1 MKKITLLL
9 LAFAFFFACEETS
22 ESIKPIDEQ
31 SVRED
36 EDILLPRPILPDVT
50 PTVFLQVQNLNVPFG
65 TGITVVYTAA
75 GTSSISLYLERRR
88 KRQYPFGLTNQYFN
102 GVPETQ
108 KIFLETLEF
117 TNDVN
122 SGTVIINQP
131 SNIYYDNNYE
141 IKAYDNSGN
150 DLLATSNQFTIGN
163 HGLSLA
169 TVNSSTKFY
178 ENSPGGLVS
187 YSSNMDPYTLMIIE
201 VNRPG
206 EKIKKFLTNNISSD
220 YQVYGFTT
228 RNNWGGYKLI
238 GKLSDLKAGDIND
251 VLFPPLTN
259 IFSNTDYII
268 KIYPYGYSN
277 ISDKVSN
284 IEFVES
290 KTEWNTPQTPY
301 LTNKSYSAISNNL
314 TMDSSYPSSHPYGK
328 LRYDLY
334 LNGKFYKV
342 LSGPTTNGYTLH
354 IPLLKLYNPSPYA
367 TWRVK
372 ATYVD
377 NRGYMSNISSM
388 IYINSSWLN

>member
-1 MKKITLLL
+1 MKKITLLF
-9 LAFAFFFACEETS
+9 LALIFCFSCEETA
-22 ESIKPIDEQ
+22 ENIKPIDEK
-31 SVRED
+31 SSLED
-36 EDILLPRPILPDVT
+36 ESIHLLRPRLPGAEA
-50 PTVFLQVQNLNVPFG
+50 TVFLQVQNLNVPFG

-75 GTSSISLYLERRR
+75 GTSRIRLYLERRR
-88 KRQYPFGLTNQYFN
+88 VRQYPFGLTSHYFS

-108 KIFLETLEF
+108 KVFLQTLEF

-131 SNIYYDNNYE
+131 PNIYYDNNYV
-141 IKAYDNSGN
+141 IKAYDNSN
-150 DLLATSNQFTIGN
+150 SVLLATSNQFTIGN

-178 ENSPGGLVS
+178 ENSPGLVN

-201 VNRPG
+201 INRPG
-206 EKIKKFLTNNISSD
+206 EKIKRFVTNNISSD
-220 YQVYGFTT
+220 FQIYGFTS
-228 RNNWGGYKLI
+228 RNYWGGISLI

-277 ISDKVSN
+277 ISDQISN

-301 LTNKSYSAISNNL
+301 LTQKTYSAISNNL
-314 TMDSSYPSSHPYGK
+314 FMDSRHPATHPYGK

-342 LSGPTTNGYTLH
+342 LSGPTTNGYSLH
-354 IPLLKLYNPSPYA
+354 LPLLKYYNSSPYA
-367 TWRVK
+367 IWRVK

-377 NRGYMSNISSM
+377 SNGYMSNISSM
-388 IYINSSWLN
+388 IYINPSWLN